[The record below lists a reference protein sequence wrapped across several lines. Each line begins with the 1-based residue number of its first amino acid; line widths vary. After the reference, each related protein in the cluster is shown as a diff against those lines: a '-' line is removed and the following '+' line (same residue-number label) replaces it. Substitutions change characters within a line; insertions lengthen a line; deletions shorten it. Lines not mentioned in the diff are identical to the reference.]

1 MQCMKRGG
9 ETSKIAKELKSIEN
23 TIKKQIAIVEK
34 NEIPDITG
42 SLKIIRRGRNIH
54 YSFQHFDSDRGKYV
68 CTYIKDNNLDLAKQI
83 ALRDYYKKLHK
94 VLKNQ
99 LAKVQIALANPN
111 IEINNC
117 YLSMDEG
124 KRMLISPIQDSIQSK
139 INAWRNE
146 QYEIN
151 RSHPETLI
159 HPTDRGEFVRS
170 KSEEIIA
177 NYLFS
182 KSDVI
187 DYKYE
192 RPLSIVVSGKKAIIH
207 PDFTIINLKTGTIYI
222 LEHVSRLDLPEYH
235 DAFVFKHRAYI
246 ENGMYQNG
254 RIIYSFESAGQ
265 PLNMKEIKILINE
278 IVLEDI

>member
-1 MQCMKRGG
+1 
-9 ETSKIAKELKSIEN
+9 
-23 TIKKQIAIVEK
+23 
-34 NEIPDITG
+34 
-42 SLKIIRRGRNIH
+42 
-54 YSFQHFDSDRGKYV
+54 
-68 CTYIKDNNLDLAKQI
+68 
-83 ALRDYYKKLHK
+83 
-94 VLKNQ
+94 
-99 LAKVQIALANPN
+99 
-111 IEINNC
+111 
-117 YLSMDEG
+117 MDEG

-139 INAWRNE
+139 INAWHSE

-182 KSDVI
+182 KNDVI

-192 RPLSIVVSGKKAIIH
+192 RPLNIVVNGKKAIIH

-278 IVLEDI
+278 IILEDT

>member
-1 MQCMKRGG
+1 
-9 ETSKIAKELKSIEN
+9 
-23 TIKKQIAIVEK
+23 
-34 NEIPDITG
+34 
-42 SLKIIRRGRNIH
+42 
-54 YSFQHFDSDRGKYV
+54 
-68 CTYIKDNNLDLAKQI
+68 
-83 ALRDYYKKLHK
+83 
-94 VLKNQ
+94 
-99 LAKVQIALANPN
+99 
-111 IEINNC
+111 
-117 YLSMDEG
+117 MDEG

-192 RPLSIVVSGKKAIIH
+192 SKRKNAIEAAILRIGK
-207 PDFTIINLKTGTIYI
+207 
-222 LEHVSRLDLPEYH
+222 R
-235 DAFVFKHRAYI
+235 AFLH
-246 ENGMYQNG
+246 EW
-254 RIIYSFESAGQ
+254 S
-265 PLNMKEIKILINE
+265 
-278 IVLEDI
+278 